1 MTHPFESSSPYLFL
15 RVVGGTPRVVLLQEG
30 VSIGRERNNTIV
42 IDHPDVL
49 PIHATVWE
57 YDGEHRLECAADG
70 AVLLAD
76 GTEASRLM
84 LISGTRCRIGDAVLT
99 CTENASVDA
108 DEESACVRCGHD
120 LTRLPASPRFCPR
133 CGLNLS
139 VRPVPVVDCR
149 EPVPVLTQTPEPGT
163 STIVVGYGI
172 AMKKLGG
179 RYEVGQGVHRNVD
192 EAVRCYG
199 KAARL
204 GNEDAKIRLEQRGG
218 D

>member
-1 MTHPFESSSPYLFL
+1 MTHPLGSPTPHLFL
-15 RVVGGTPRVVLLQEG
+15 RVSGGAPRVVALREG
-30 VSIGRERNNTIV
+30 VSVGRDPNNTIV

-49 PIHATVWE
+49 PIHATVWGF
-57 YDGEHRLECAADG
+57 DGEFRLECAADG
-70 AVLLAD
+70 VVLLAD
-76 GTEASRLM
+76 GAEASRLM
-84 LISGTRCRIGDAVLT
+84 LINGTRCRIGDAVLT

-120 LTRLPASPRFCPR
+120 LTRLPVSPRFCPR
-133 CGLNLS
+133 CGLNVS
-139 VRPVPVVDCR
+139 VRPVPVAHAPGLVQEAPRD
-149 EPVPVLTQTPEPGT
+149 PGT

-172 AMKKLGG
+172 AMNKLGG
-179 RYEVGQGVHRNVD
+179 RYEIGQGVHRNVD

-204 GNEDAKIRLEQRGG
+204 GNEDAKSRLEQRGG

>member
-1 MTHPFESSSPYLFL
+1 MAHPLESSTPYLFL
-15 RVVGGTPRVVLLQEG
+15 RVVGGTPRVVPLREG
-30 VSIGRERNNTIV
+30 VSIGRDPNNTVV

-57 YDGEHRLECAADG
+57 FDGEHRLECAADG
-70 AVLLAD
+70 VVLLAD
-76 GTEASRLM
+76 ETEASRLM

-120 LTRLPASPRFCPR
+120 LTRLPVPPRFCPR
-133 CGLNLS
+133 CGLNVS
-139 VRPVPVVDCR
+139 VRPVPVAEWR
-149 EPVPVLTQTPEPGT
+149 EPVPVLTPPREPGT
-163 STIVVGYGI
+163 STIVVGYGN
-172 AMKKLGG
+172 AMNKLGG
-179 RYEVGQGVHRNVD
+179 RYEVGRGVQRNVD

-204 GNEDAKIRLEQRGG
+204 GNEDAKSRLEQRGG
-218 D
+218 E